1 MKKLYRP
8 VGLALVMML
17 GLILLSCNREGS
29 DGKKSMMLLDQDP
42 LSAKDNPAI
51 VTRES
56 PAFATNAEHPPLF
69 EPAPWL
75 KPGDTRPNAM
85 ESDSSPAG
93 PEKADFSKGVP
104 IPEEPKPGGP
114 VKF

>member
-17 GLILLSCNREGS
+17 GIILLSCNREGAG
-29 DGKKSMMLLDQDP
+29 DKKSMMLLDQDP

-51 VTRES
+51 VTRDS
-56 PAFATNAEHPPLF
+56 PSFASAEHPPLF

-75 KPGDTRPNAM
+75 KPGDARPNGM
-85 ESDSSPAG
+85 ETDSSPAE
-93 PEKADFSKGVP
+93 PEKTDFSKGVP

-114 VKF
+114 VKY